1 MAYFS
6 LLVAVPRVSS
16 RRRRDLVAV
25 LLLFAGIFFFSF
37 RWSPSECIPVY
48 GLLVSSTARSII
60 YSAGYRQTVFRI
72 AGFVREAECLCFAR
86 PKQRHQTKGRPAP
99 REPPALLIFQRL
111 RQKGLRVPLPHAL
124 ILESTL
130 RGNR

>member
-1 MAYFS
+1 MDSQFPVQRVQSYKVLAIAR
-6 LLVAVPRVSS
+6 LVLESRGSS
-16 RRRRDLVAV
+16 AKPSAFV
-25 LLLFAGIFFFSF
+25 LRGQNK
-37 RWSPSECIPVY
+37 
-48 GLLVSSTARSII
+48 GT
-60 YSAGYRQTVFRI
+60 
-72 AGFVREAECLCFAR
+72 
-86 PKQRHQTKGRPAP
+86 KQKAAPAP